1 MAGSRDGETAETA
14 FERRELPRGPVT
26 GDPVLVDGRD
36 GRERRE
42 ECRERGVEMGSA
54 GPVAGEGMAEREEEW
69 RCAGLGGMWRW
80 TGGGSAGGG
89 GDMLGGGEAERALGG
104 FYLLFVLGA
113 IAYYQRIFFRV
124 DARGPCL
131 DCWVT

>member
-1 MAGSRDGETAETA
+1 MAGRRDGETAETA

-69 RCAGLGGMWRW
+69 RRKPKPSLIITACKRK
-80 TGGGSAGGG
+80 
-89 GDMLGGGEAERALGG
+89 
-104 FYLLFVLGA
+104 LL
-113 IAYYQRIFFRV
+113 
-124 DARGPCL
+124 C
-131 DCWVT
+131 

>member
-1 MAGSRDGETAETA
+1 MAGRRDGETAEKA

-69 RCAGLGGMWRW
+69 RCAGLEGMWRW

-89 GDMLGGGEAERALGG
+89 GDMLGGGEAERASGG
-104 FYLLFVLGA
+104 DFIFCLSLVLLRTPKGSFSVLTPVD
-113 IAYYQRIFFRV
+113 RV
-124 DARGPCL
+124 WTAG
-131 DCWVT
+131 